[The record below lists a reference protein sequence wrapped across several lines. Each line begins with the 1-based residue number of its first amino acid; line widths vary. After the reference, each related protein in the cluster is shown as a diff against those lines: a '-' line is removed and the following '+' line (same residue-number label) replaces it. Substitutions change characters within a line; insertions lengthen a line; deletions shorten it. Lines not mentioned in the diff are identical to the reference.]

1 MRQRRFVSYIYRYR
15 ENKRCENAGFIK
27 VWHISNDGNNLV
39 GGDQARIQIGIK
51 IRKKMACK
59 CNIFLLYHTRAKN
72 VTDIYIE
79 PEERDIIMK
88 KFAVSWDDAL
98 SDGKPFNEYDGLLF
112 LCDDGEIL
120 IGLWNEYDISVEDI
134 LIDVEEEQGNVTKEE
149 FENETIEKI
158 VGVMTEND
166 GDIMKETDGETARE
180 TDGETVRETDGET
193 AKETDGETVNETDGE
208 AVNETD
214 ENAGEE
220 MEEKVEG
227 EIARALEDDISSPC
241 SVDKML
247 STYQRL
253 PMLIDSP
260 FKQCVKIVP
269 QDIGKLNIR
278 NWKLGNNSFLT
289 HGYYNYRYL
298 MLGKIKD
305 GKCVLGVPGV
315 FTNKEKYMANM
326 FGFRTFV
333 PVKKT
338 DVLTGSFGYWVIE
351 VFSE

>member
-1 MRQRRFVSYIYRYR
+1 MFLILTNEFRKNLYSVYKVRFFMRQRRFVSYIYRYR

-134 LIDVEEEQGNVTKEE
+134 LIDVEEA
-149 FENETIEKI
+149 
-158 VGVMTEND
+158 
-166 GDIMKETDGETARE
+166 DGETAKE
-180 TDGETVRETDGET
+180 TDGETVRETDGE
-193 AKETDGETVNETDGE
+193 
-208 AVNETD
+208 AVDEKD

-227 EIARALEDDISSPC
+227 EIARALEDDISSSC

>member
-27 VWHISNDGNNLV
+27 VWHISNEGNNLV

-166 GDIMKETDGETARE
+166 GDIMKEA
-180 TDGETVRETDGET
+180 DGET
-193 AKETDGETVNETDGE
+193 AKETDGEV
-208 AVNETD
+208 
-214 ENAGEE
+214 
-220 MEEKVEG
+220 
-227 EIARALEDDISSPC
+227 
-241 SVDKML
+241 
-247 STYQRL
+247 
-253 PMLIDSP
+253 
-260 FKQCVKIVP
+260 
-269 QDIGKLNIR
+269 
-278 NWKLGNNSFLT
+278 
-289 HGYYNYRYL
+289 
-298 MLGKIKD
+298 
-305 GKCVLGVPGV
+305 
-315 FTNKEKYMANM
+315 
-326 FGFRTFV
+326 
-333 PVKKT
+333 VKKT
-338 DVLTGSFGYWVIE
+338 DGETVREIYGEAVDEKDENAKEAWA
-351 VFSE
+351 

>member
-1 MRQRRFVSYIYRYR
+1 
-15 ENKRCENAGFIK
+15 
-27 VWHISNDGNNLV
+27 
-39 GGDQARIQIGIK
+39 
-51 IRKKMACK
+51 
-59 CNIFLLYHTRAKN
+59 
-72 VTDIYIE
+72 
-79 PEERDIIMK
+79 MK

-166 GDIMKETDGETARE
+166 VDIMKETDGEVVKKM
-180 TDGETVRETDGET
+180 DGETVDE
-193 AKETDGETVNETDGE
+193 K
-208 AVNETD
+208 D

-227 EIARALEDDISSPC
+227 EIARALEDDISSSC

>member
-134 LIDVEEEQGNVTKEE
+134 LIDVEEA
-149 FENETIEKI
+149 
-158 VGVMTEND
+158 
-166 GDIMKETDGETARE
+166 DGETAKE
-180 TDGETVRETDGET
+180 TDGETVRETDGE
-193 AKETDGETVNETDGE
+193 
-208 AVNETD
+208 AVDEKD

-227 EIARALEDDISSPC
+227 EIARALEDDISSSC